1 MPKYKSGDQR
11 VHYGEPADR
20 EAEQLS
26 AEQAAQQQA
35 VIAPGTNGDPNDSI
49 DDFPLVRDAGERAK
63 AANGRSQ
70 PAKQQAP
77 RAKPEQQTVDDTAL
91 NADENNDAR
100 HILTLEGGNLHNIA
114 TEAEAALIAAGAPL
128 YSRSGDIV
136 KPIVEDVPA
145 FRGRRTRSR
154 G

>member
-70 PAKQQAP
+70 PANSRHRAPNQNNKQWTTQP
-77 RAKPEQQTVDDTAL
+77 SMLMKITMP
-91 NADENNDAR
+91 
-100 HILTLEGGNLHNIA
+100 A
-114 TEAEAALIAAGAPL
+114 T
-128 YSRSGDIV
+128 S
-136 KPIVEDVPA
+136 
-145 FRGRRTRSR
+145 
-154 G
+154 